1 MSMAGADPLR
11 YTRIPLNH
19 GSGAIPAVGFG
30 TLIPDPLVTTEATK
44 TALEVGFRHFDCAE
58 RYRNEAAVGD
68 AMQAVFKAGMVRRE
82 DVFVTTKLW
91 NTNHRPERVRAAF
104 EASLRRLQIDYADCY
119 LIHTPF
125 AFQPGDEQ
133 DPRDERGQ
141 VIYDRGVTLT
151 ETWQALERLVDDGHC
166 KAIGLSD
173 VGLDKLREVVATARI
188 KPAVVQVESH
198 PYLPEWELLE
208 FCREH
213 GIVLLAFAA
222 LGHAMSPRVL
232 DDPVITH
239 IAERVHKTPAQV
251 ALAWAVQRGTA
262 FLTTSTKPANIQANF
277 DISTL
282 PEDAMREMREGISA
296 NVRFNSVVETG
307 VPGFIPRANDQE
319 RERQHG

>member
-1 MSMAGADPLR
+1 MSGADALR
-11 YTRIPLNH
+11 YKTIPLTH

-30 TLIPDPLVTTEATK
+30 TLIPDQRATAQATR
-44 TALEVGFRHFDCAE
+44 TALEMGFRHFDCAE
-58 RYRNEAAVGD
+58 RYRNEDAVGD
-68 AMQAVFKAGMVRRE
+68 AMHAVFKAGMIRRE

-91 NTNHRPERVRAAF
+91 NTNHRPERVKAAF
-104 EASLRRLQIDYADCY
+104 EGSLHRLQLDYADCY

-133 DPRDERGQ
+133 DPRDENSQ
-141 VIYDRGVTLT
+141 VIYDRGVTLI
-151 ETWQALERLVDDGHC
+151 ETWQALERLVDDGRC

-173 VGLDKLREVVATARI
+173 VTLDKLRDIVAAARI

-198 PYLPEWELLE
+198 PYLPEWDLLD
-208 FCREH
+208 FCKEH

-222 LGHAMSPRVL
+222 LGHSMSPRVL
-232 DDPVITH
+232 DDPVITR
-239 IAERVHKTPAQV
+239 IAKRVGKTPAQV

-277 DISTL
+277 DISAL
-282 PEDAMREMREGISA
+282 PEDAMREMREAITT

-307 VPGFIPRANDQE
+307 VPGFIPRAT
-319 RERQHG
+319 